1 MEVPY
6 HDPRGFANMAVNYA
20 TAARG
25 ACHLESLSYW
35 NGYGVIFPDLGY
47 PKVLDRFT
55 SSPEQA
61 KMAYDWQNYMSV
73 YNPLGLCKFIAKSKV
88 GPETV
93 VGLVNRAL
101 GWNWTTEDLLR
112 MGDRLFQ
119 LKRLINVRLG
129 VTADDDTLP
138 QRFLAEPRPTGS
150 AAGVLPDLDAMLP
163 VYYDLRGWTANGVP
177 TKERLEVLGLA

>member
-1 MEVPY
+1 M
-6 HDPRGFANMAVNYA
+6 
-20 TAARG
+20 
-25 ACHLESLSYW
+25 
-35 NGYGVIFPDLGY
+35 
-47 PKVLDRFT
+47 
-55 SSPEQA
+55 
-61 KMAYDWQNYMSV
+61 
-73 YNPLGLCKFIAKSKV
+73 
-88 GPETV
+88 
-93 VGLVNRAL
+93 
-101 GWNWTTEDLLR
+101 R

-163 VYYDLRGWTANGVP
+163 VYYDLRGWTANGMP